1 MNAFDVCKLTRP
13 TGKKWPRFGSI
24 LIEGFPYLE
33 CEVEYACKKEMN
45 CSVIDFLTLRTRLA
59 YLNKDAAIEVAPK
72 VADLMAKVKAD
83 GLARVESTAD
93 AEEEWTAHVHLMAQ
107 RMLFSKTNSW
117 FTGINSNLEGRDQRS
132 VLLYAGGAPGYRDK
146 CDEVAAAGYAGM
158 VLR

>member
-1 MNAFDVCKLTRP
+1 M
-13 TGKKWPRFGSI
+13 
-24 LIEGFPYLE
+24 
-33 CEVEYACKKEMN
+33 
-45 CSVIDFLTLRTRLA
+45 
-59 YLNKDAAIEVAPK
+59 
-72 VADLMAKVKAD
+72 ADLMAKVKAD

-93 AEEEWTAHVHLMAQ
+93 AEAEWTAHVHLMAQ